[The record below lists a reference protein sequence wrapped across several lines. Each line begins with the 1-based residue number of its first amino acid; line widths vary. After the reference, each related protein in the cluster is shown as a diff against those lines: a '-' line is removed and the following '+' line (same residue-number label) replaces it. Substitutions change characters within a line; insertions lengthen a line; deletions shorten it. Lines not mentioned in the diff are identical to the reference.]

1 MRSRGLVVAI
11 AVVLAIAAAGA
22 VILYTKGVKQ
32 DAVSGGALSV
42 VLVSTQDIP
51 ANTNLNPLIDQGA
64 FTQLQ
69 VPTDAVVDGAVTSLD
84 ELTGQ
89 TTTSP
94 VLANEQISTARLSS
108 GEAAPGGNLGI
119 SAGHIGVT
127 AEVDVERGVA
137 GSITSGDNV
146 AIYATFSEGTAVR
159 KATMRQLLSPAQ
171 LEKFQ
176 ATLDDGTVAAGLPV
190 VRLGVPFTVVLVPS
204 VRVLSVENPIVGE
217 DGKTTGNSVM
227 ATLDLVPDDASNLVY
242 AKEVASVWFGL
253 LPPENEDG
261 YPVGATFGPSF
272 ETVVGTAK

>member
-51 ANTNLNPLIDQGA
+51 ANTNLNPLIDQGV

-217 DGKTTGNSVM
+217 DGKTTGSSVM

>member
-32 DAVSGGALSV
+32 DAVSGGALSL

-94 VLANEQISTARLSS
+94 VLANEQISSARLSS

-119 SAGHIGVT
+119 SAGHIGVA
-127 AEVDVERGVA
+127 AEVDLERGVA
-137 GSITSGDNV
+137 GAITSGDHV

-171 LEKFQ
+171 LEKFN

-227 ATLDLVPDDASNLVY
+227 STLDLLPDDASNLVY